1 MDKVHLNNAIADH
14 VEVLHQYSTNE
25 NTDKISLCNMIEDLL
40 CKFTKKEYFYLAM
53 EKFLCGYHGFA
64 PEYVKADWDIN
75 FPNILNWNTFKDQKH
90 LSDQVVINVKQF
102 YKIKT

>member
-1 MDKVHLNNAIADH
+1 
-14 VEVLHQYSTNE
+14 
-25 NTDKISLCNMIEDLL
+25 
-40 CKFTKKEYFYLAM
+40 M
-53 EKFLCGYHGFA
+53 EKFLCDYHKFA

-75 FPNILNWNTFKDQKH
+75 FPNILNWNTFKDHKH

>member
-1 MDKVHLNNAIADH
+1 MDKVALNNAIADH

-25 NTDKISLCNMIEDLL
+25 NTNKVTLCNMIEDLL

-53 EKFLCGYHGFA
+53 ESFLIGRHGFS
-64 PEYVKADWDIN
+64 PIHLKADWDVN
-75 FPNILNWNTFKDQKH
+75 LANVLNWHTFKDHKH

-102 YKIKT
+102 YKLK

>member
-1 MDKVHLNNAIADH
+1 MDKVTLKNAIADH

-25 NTDKISLCNMIEDLL
+25 NTDKITL

-53 EKFLCGYHGFA
+53 EKFLCDYHKFA

-75 FPNILNWNTFKDQKH
+75 FPNILNWNTFKDHKH

>member
-1 MDKVHLNNAIADH
+1 M
-14 VEVLHQYSTNE
+14 
-25 NTDKISLCNMIEDLL
+25 
-40 CKFTKKEYFYLAM
+40 AM

-75 FPNILNWNTFKDQKH
+75 FPNILNWNTFKDHKH